1 MENLDK
7 LQARVKDVLE
17 QYKKLESAH
26 SELKKEN
33 AQLREKL
40 GSLESELKLL
50 SQGSSRLEKRTREK
64 QEAALKRISR
74 LVDKIHQF
82 QSEMKLS

>member
-7 LQARVKDVLE
+7 LQTKVKDILE
-17 QYKKLESAH
+17 QYQKLETAH
-26 SELKKEN
+26 LQLKKEN
-33 AQLREKL
+33 AQLRERL
-40 GSLESELKLL
+40 SGLESELKTL
-50 SQGSSRLEKRTREK
+50 SQGSNRLEKQTREK

>member
-7 LQARVKDVLE
+7 LQTRVKDILE
-17 QYKKLESAH
+17 QYRKLESAH
-26 SELKKEN
+26 TELKKEN
-33 AQLREKL
+33 AQLRERL
-40 GSLESELKLL
+40 SGLESEIKTLT
-50 SQGSSRLEKRTREK
+50 QSSNRLEKQSREK
-64 QEAALKRISR
+64 QEAALKRITK

>member
-7 LQARVKDVLE
+7 LQTKVKDILE
-17 QYKKLESAH
+17 QYQKLEWAH
-26 SELKKEN
+26 LQLKKEN
-33 AQLREKL
+33 AQLRERL
-40 GSLESELKLL
+40 SGLEAELKGL
-50 SQGSSRLEKRTREK
+50 SQGNSRLEKQSREK

>member
-33 AQLREKL
+33 TQLREKL
-40 GSLESELKLL
+40 GTLESELKLL
-50 SQGSSRLEKRTREK
+50 SQGSNRLEKQTREK